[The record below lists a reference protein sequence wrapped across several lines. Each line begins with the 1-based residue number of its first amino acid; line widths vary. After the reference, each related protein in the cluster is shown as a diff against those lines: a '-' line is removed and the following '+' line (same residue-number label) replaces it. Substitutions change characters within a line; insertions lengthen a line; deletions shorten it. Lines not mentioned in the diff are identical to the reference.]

1 MQRNTGRLGGE
12 KRGAGAS
19 LGAASGPECV
29 PADQRRAGSGSGSP
43 RRDAPAQAS
52 ALSPPLSLPGL
63 RRTPRRLAHFPAP
76 LVLCAR
82 SEPTRIRTDTCCPT
96 LVRGMQLHTS
106 VLIAL
111 ETVGSGSNELDCI
124 RAIHTNPCN
133 TTRKKKKKTH
143 SLHTLL
149 IPRCTYNT
157 GAHRLAYYLDSVY
170 RQTEPWAS
178 RPTHTHMNT
187 KARTSQRTHSQK
199 RTEDLN
205 HKLTSMLLERSC
217 SCSQHM
223 HTPMGQGLRLV
234 KIMPNGVISQF

>member
-1 MQRNTGRLGGE
+1 MRGPLWGPPRDRVRPRRPASRRLRLGLTPTRRASAGE
-12 KRGAGAS
+12 CFVPAFVPAGAAAHPAPAHT
-19 LGAASGPECV
+19 LPCAPGAVCALRAHTHPHRHVLPHARPRNAVTHIGAHSPGDRRVRLE
-29 PADQRRAGSGSGSP
+29 RAG
-43 RRDAPAQAS
+43 
-52 ALSPPLSLPGL
+52 LY
-63 RRTPRRLAHFPAP
+63 
-76 LVLCAR
+76 
-82 SEPTRIRTDTCCPT
+82 
-96 LVRGMQLHTS
+96 
-106 VLIAL
+106 
-111 ETVGSGSNELDCI
+111 
-124 RAIHTNPCN
+124 PCN
-133 TTRKKKKKTH
+133 THKSVQHDQKKKKKTH

-199 RTEDLN
+199 QTEDLN